1 MNTETMRR
9 EIAKV
14 YTGAKWQRK
23 VKEMPE
29 NQVIAVYHNFQKSG
43 KFKQPRKAQV
53 GPVYKQLTFD
63 DILKT
68 K

>member
-14 YTGAKWQRK
+14 CTGAKWQRK

-29 NQVIAVYHNFQKSG
+29 NQVIAVYHNLQKNN
-43 KFKQPRKAQV
+43 KLVKARKAQV
-53 GPVYKQLTFD
+53 GPVYTQLTFD
-63 DILKT
+63 DILRT